1 MKEAEV
7 KYLADGR
14 YGIYIGDK
22 LLGIA
27 KTERQAETGVSLIES
42 AIDDATAVAYDDGLD
57 AGRDEGYNNGL
68 DDCEDCTG
76 SYDEGFEAGR
86 DEGFEAGHAEGLAE
100 GLSECGK

>member
-7 KYLADGR
+7 KDLADGR

-27 KTERQAETGVSLIES
+27 KTERQADLGVSLIES

-57 AGRDEGYNNGL
+57 AGRDEGYNNAS
-68 DDCEDCTG
+68 TI
-76 SYDEGFEAGR
+76 AKTARVRTTR
-86 DEGFEAGHAEGLAE
+86 DSKPVGTKDSKLVMPKA
-100 GLSECGK
+100 